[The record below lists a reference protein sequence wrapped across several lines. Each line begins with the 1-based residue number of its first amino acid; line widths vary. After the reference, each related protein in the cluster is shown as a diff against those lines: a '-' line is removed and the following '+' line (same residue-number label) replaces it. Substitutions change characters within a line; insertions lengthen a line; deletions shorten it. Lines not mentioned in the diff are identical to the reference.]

1 MMSEKRTL
9 QIDVLGP
16 LESNE
21 DIMECKI
28 YIDGRCCRFYT
39 SKANY
44 EALMYDGI
52 FLRNGKEKDS
62 AGVINTTNTFI
73 ESKEA

>member
-1 MMSEKRTL
+1 MSKKRTL

-16 LESNE
+16 LDINE
-21 DIMECKI
+21 NIIDCNI

-52 FLRNGKEKDS
+52 FLRNVTKKDS
-62 AGVINTTNTFI
+62 AGVLNTTNVFI
-73 ESKEA
+73 EE